1 MSMSMSMSMS
11 SGQCQQ
17 TRAEQERKLI
27 VPVSAFAT
35 GAGGGGG
42 WGSLQ
47 NLQELKGRR
56 GRCNEDSRVE
66 AGEIQP
72 GFNFVRPLCMY
83 RSLVCLVVRKNTFC
97 LNQSEFQI

>member
-1 MSMSMSMSMS
+1 MSMTTSMS

-17 TRAEQERKLI
+17 MPAEQERKLI
-27 VPVSAFAT
+27 IMHVSAFAT

-47 NLQELKGRR
+47 NLTELKGRR